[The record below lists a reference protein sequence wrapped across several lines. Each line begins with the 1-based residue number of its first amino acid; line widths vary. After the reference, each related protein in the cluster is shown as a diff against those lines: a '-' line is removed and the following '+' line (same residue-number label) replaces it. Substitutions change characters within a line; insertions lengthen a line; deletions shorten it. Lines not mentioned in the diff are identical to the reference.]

1 MKTSSSAAQRYG
13 SSRDGEDTPSNRKAK
28 FGDTYLSRLGGGG
41 RSAYTPSGTDFSTVK
56 TDPDFEHVR
65 LQKQLAALESQIAR
79 VEEATSTRRDN
90 GSRGGKR
97 EDTSKPALVKRELE
111 QLLEYKRRELR
122 ELESGEGRVKTG
134 GELKGIRGEVESVK
148 EQIEGLEGHF
158 RERERVLEALREEIE
173 REKRG

>member
-1 MKTSSSAAQRYG
+1 M
-13 SSRDGEDTPSNRKAK
+13 
-28 FGDTYLSRLGGGG
+28 
-41 RSAYTPSGTDFSTVK
+41 
-56 TDPDFEHVR
+56 
-65 LQKQLAALESQIAR
+65 
-79 VEEATSTRRDN
+79 
-90 GSRGGKR
+90 
-97 EDTSKPALVKRELE
+97 KRELE

-148 EQIEGLEGHF
+148 EQIEGLEGHL